1 MRKNNDLPYIT
12 LKVLTSVFVDQ
23 DVVFF
28 FPFAWISCGI
38 MMSPTGA
45 DL

>member
-1 MRKNNDLPYIT
+1 MRKSNDLPYIT
-12 LKVLTSVFVDQ
+12 LKVLTSVFVGQ
-23 DVVFF
+23 YVVF

-38 MMSPTGA
+38 MISPIGA